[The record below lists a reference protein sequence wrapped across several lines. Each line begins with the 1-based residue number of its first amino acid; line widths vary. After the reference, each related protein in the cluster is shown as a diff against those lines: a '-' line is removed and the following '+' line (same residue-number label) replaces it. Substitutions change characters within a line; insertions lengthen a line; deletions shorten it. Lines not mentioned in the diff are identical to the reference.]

1 MFERMREDIR
11 CVFERDPA
19 ARTAWE
25 VFTTYPGVH
34 AVWAHRL
41 AHAVWVRD
49 LRWLGRWLSTVAR
62 LLTGIEIHPGAQIGR
77 RFFIDHG
84 MGVVIG
90 ETAVIGDD
98 CTLYH
103 GVTLGGTS
111 WQKGKRHPT
120 LGNDVVVG
128 AGAKVLGP
136 IEIGDGAR
144 IGSNAVVLKPV
155 PPGATVVG
163 VPGRLVEPPGAAVG
177 DTAHRA
183 ATARRM
189 GFDAY
194 GATRDA
200 PDPVAHAINCMLD
213 HIHLVDRRMH
223 AMSEALR
230 KAGVD
235 VPGAELPEIEASEVL
250 SIDEGAAARAAD
262 AGGAGAAGAQSPHDG
277 RS

>member
-1 MFERMREDIR
+1 MFERLKEDIA

-19 ARTAWE
+19 ARNRFE
-25 VFTTYPGVH
+25 VMTIYPGVH
-34 AVWAHRL
+34 AVLTHRMASRLWRQDYKWL
-41 AHAVWVRD
+41 ARA
-49 LRWLGRWLSTVAR
+49 LANLTR
-62 LLTGIEIHPGAQIGR
+62 LFTGIEIHPGAVIGR

-136 IEIGDGAR
+136 ITVGDGAR
-144 IGSNAVVLKPV
+144 IGSNAVVVKSV
-155 PPGATVVG
+155 PPGATAVG
-163 VPGRLVEPPGAAVG
+163 VPGRIIEPPGDATVQRRA
-177 DTAHRA
+177 DTAKRI
-183 ATARRM
+183 

-200 PDPVAHAINCMLD
+200 PDPIANAINRMLD
-213 HIHLVDRRMH
+213 HIHHMDQRLE
-223 AMSEALR
+223 AMSLALEAQDIMPHFEHDADLD
-230 KAGVD
+230 AVELD
-235 VPGAELPEIEASEVL
+235 PQIDSASAQTHGA
-250 SIDEGAAARAAD
+250 
-262 AGGAGAAGAQSPHDG
+262 
-277 RS
+277 